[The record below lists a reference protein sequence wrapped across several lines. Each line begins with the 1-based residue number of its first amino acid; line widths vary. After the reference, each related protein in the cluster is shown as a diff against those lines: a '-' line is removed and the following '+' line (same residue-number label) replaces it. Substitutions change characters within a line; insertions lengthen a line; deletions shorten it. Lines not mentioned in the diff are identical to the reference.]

1 MVLYRNRLGSP
12 LNNYFVYNRNNSLM
26 AVPDA
31 VRSLVERYEFNR
43 PVYLKGQKNETELR
57 REFLD
62 PFFRAL
68 GWDVDNNK
76 GYSEAYK
83 EVAHED
89 PIRIRGQTKFIDYA
103 FRVGGMRKFI
113 CEAKKP
119 AVTIKDDLD
128 SALQLRRYAWNAGL
142 KLSIL
147 TNFEEF
153 SVYDCN
159 VPIRKEDT
167 PATARIA
174 FITYNDYLERW
185 DRIASVLSPD
195 AILKGS
201 YDKYVATNGEK
212 HGTAGVDEKFLE
224 DIEDWRLKLARNIAL
239 RNPALTVEQLNTAVQ
254 LIIDRII
261 FLRICEDRGIE
272 HYETL
277 RNLAESE
284 DVYAK
289 LCSLFRS
296 ADDKYNSGL
305 FHFVEEPGRDEL
317 PDTLTPSLVVDDT
330 VLKNI
335 IHRLYY
341 PESPYE
347 FSVIPSEILGHV
359 YEQFL
364 GKVIRLTASHRADVD
379 DKPEVRK
386 AGGVFYTP
394 SYIVDYIVEKTVGEL
409 LKRKTPRD
417 VAAIRICDPA
427 CGSGSFL
434 LGAYQYLLD
443 WHRDWYID
451 KLVPVLADHTATSPE
466 VRALL
471 PEPARSGKAAKKE
484 GIYELPVYKT
494 SNGDGSKL
502 RSDWKLTTAERKRIL
517 LNNIFGV
524 DIDAQAVEVTKL
536 SLLLKVLEEE
546 SEENVSK
553 QLKLTAERALPS
565 LHHNIRCGNSLVA
578 PDFFDYKQSHPFN
591 MEERKRI
598 NAFDWKAE
606 FPHVMAAGGF
616 DAVIGNPPYV
626 RQESLK
632 EQKEYFQTHYAV
644 YQGTADLYAYF
655 IEKGISLLREGGIF
669 SYIVANKW
677 LRANYGKPLRKF
689 LLAKQIEEIVD
700 FGDLPVF
707 ADATTYP
714 CILRVSNAKL
724 SREFCVSKVDTLEFP
739 DLAEY
744 VRGHRHSIDQKTLTD
759 GGWTLGDKRTE
770 DLLKKLLQSV
780 GRPLEEYVM
789 GGIYYGIKTGLNK
802 AFVIDEKTK
811 NKLIEEDPKSA
822 GLIKPFLAGKD
833 IKRYQSPNNS
843 DKYLIFSKQGID
855 IDQYPAILNHLKNYK
870 DELTPRPENW
880 TGDWKGRAPG
890 PYQWYELQTP
900 IAYYQEFEKNK
911 IILPDISV
919 RGNYTLDTNWHYCA
933 NTCYFIGSDSKYLLG
948 LLNSKL
954 MDYISRQT
962 FAVYR
967 GGYLRFFSQYLNK
980 LPIYTPD
987 FDKIADKARHD
998 RMVDLVTQMLSLHE
1012 YLQKAKTDQ
1021 ERRLVQQ
1028 EIEAMDVKIDALVY
1042 ELYGLTVEEIAVI
1055 EADSA

>member
-1 MVLYRNRLGSP
+1 MAAPEAIRDLVQRYADNR
-12 LNNYFVYNRNNSLM
+12 FVYH
-26 AVPDA
+26 
-31 VRSLVERYEFNR
+31 
-43 PVYLKGQKNETELR
+43 KGQKNEAELR

-89 PIRIRGQTKFIDYA
+89 PIRIRGQTKFIDYS

-119 AVTIKDDLD
+119 SVPIKDDLD

-153 SVYDCN
+153 AVYDCN
-159 VPIRKEDT
+159 VPIRREDT
-167 PATARIA
+167 PSTARIA
-174 FITYNDYLERW
+174 FLTFENYLERW
-185 DRIASVLSPD
+185 DKIASVFSPE

-201 YDKYVATNGEK
+201 YDRYVATNGEK

-239 RNPALTVEQLNTAVQ
+239 RNPALTVEQLNTSVQ

-272 HYETL
+272 KYETL
-277 RNLAESE
+277 RTLADGEG
-284 DVYAK
+284 VYGRI
-289 LCSLFRS
+289 CSLFKT

-305 FHFVEEPGRDEL
+305 FHFTEEPGRDEL
-317 PDTLTPSLVVDDT
+317 PDTLTPGLFIDDN

-347 FSVIPSEILGHV
+347 FSVIPAEMLGHV

-409 LKRKTPRD
+409 LKQKTPRE
-417 VAAIRICDPA
+417 VAMLRICDPA

-443 WHRDWYID
+443 WHRDWYIE
-451 KLVPVLADHTATSPE
+451 KLVPVLIDHSATSPE

-471 PEPARSGKAAKKE
+471 PEPVGSGKTAKKE
-484 GIYELPVYKT
+484 GMYELPVYKT
-494 SNGDGSKL
+494 SNGEGSKL
-502 RSDWKLTTAERKRIL
+502 RSGWKLTTAERKRIL
-517 LNNIFGV
+517 LNNIYGV
-524 DIDAQAVEVTKL
+524 DIDTQAVEVTKL

-578 PDFFDYKQSHPFN
+578 PDYFDYKQAHPFN

-606 FPHVMAAGGF
+606 FPQVTAAGGF

-632 EQKEYFQTHYAV
+632 EQKEYFQSRYAV

-655 IEKGISLLREGGIF
+655 IEKGISLLRDGGIF

-677 LRANYGKPLRKF
+677 MRANYGKPLRKF
-689 LLAKQIEEIVD
+689 LLTKQIEEIVD

-707 ADATTYP
+707 KDATTYP
-714 CILRVSNAKL
+714 CILRVSNAKP
-724 SREFCVSKVDTLEFP
+724 SREFCVSKVDTLDFP

-744 VRGHRHSIDQKTLTD
+744 VKSHRHPIDQKSLTD

-770 DLLKKLLQSV
+770 NLLKKLQSV
-780 GRPLEEYVM
+780 GRPLEDYVM
-789 GGIYYGIKTGLNK
+789 GQIFYGIKTGLNE
-802 AFVIDEKTK
+802 AFVIDQKTK
-811 NKLIEEDPKSA
+811 DRLIEEDPKSA
-822 GLIKPFLAGKD
+822 EIIKQFVSGRD
-833 IKRYQSPNNS
+833 IKRYSPLKS
-843 DKYLIFSKQGID
+843 EKFLIYIPWHFPLHTDDSITGASRKAEQALKTN
-855 IDQYPAILNHLKNYK
+855 YPAIYNHLLQFKNKLIARNTAETEIRYEWYALQRFGSDYYK
-870 DELTPRPENW
+870 
-880 TGDWKGRAPG
+880 
-890 PYQWYELQTP
+890 
-900 IAYYQEFEKNK
+900 EFEKPK
-911 IILPDISV
+911 IVYPDIAP
-919 RGNYTLDTNWHYCA
+919 RGYFTLDERGAFYCTNTVYMII
-933 NTCYFIGSDSKYLLG
+933 NNQKYLLG
-948 LLNSKL
+948 LLNSNL
-954 MDYISRQT
+954 LTFYYRQN
-962 FAVYR
+962 AALIR
-967 GGYLRFFSQYLNK
+967 GGYLRFFHQDLAK

-987 FDKIADKARHD
+987 IDKTTDKARHD
-998 RMVDLVTQMLSLHE
+998 KVVALVTQMLSLHE

-1021 ERRLVQQ
+1021 EKRLVQQ
-1028 EIEAMDVKIDALVY
+1028 EIEATDVKIDALVY
-1042 ELYGLTVEEIAVI
+1042 DLYGLTEEEIAVV
-1055 EADSA
+1055 EGNTGK